1 MVDEY
6 TAEDMGSKKAFLE
19 GIVGGV
25 EVAAYV
31 GAYLAANLPFVPG
44 PVALVG
50 EVALFAMDEPG
61 ALTENGTWQ
70 LIKSGFQMAE
80 DVQNAVGSMLNPINH
95 LAAAA
100 GIVSD
105 VINGE
110 FGPESMME
118 AFDTITGGGDDEEFE
133 EGGGEGEHAVAGAA
147 SKSTKAKAALRKWI
161 SKPYRSEKVT
171 VYAIFGKNGKPIY
184 FGITNDLVRRGA
196 EHGMKLQAVFT
207 IRSRRMARAAET
219 FLMIRHAT
227 LGNMNKIRS
236 VGKDRDF
243 YEQAIAFGERLVRRV
258 VKDQRYLDGF

>member
-100 GIVSD
+100 GMVSD

-110 FGPESMME
+110 FGPESMMQ

-133 EGGGEGEHAVAGAA
+133 EGGAGGEHAVAGMF
-147 SKSTKAKAALRKWI
+147 TGAKKALRKAI
-161 SKPYRSEKVT
+161 RKSKADLVH
-171 VYAIFGKNGKPIY
+171 VYVIVEVLSTGRVALRY
-184 FGITNDLVRRGA
+184 FGISKNLKVRGEAHGHDLIQIGPKIPRKLAMAVETWLMQRHGTLGMFNRTRSLGTQHQFYTMAMDVA
-196 EHGMKLQAVFT
+196 EKW
-207 IRSRRMARAAET
+207 I
-219 FLMIRHAT
+219 IRHFPT
-227 LGNMNKIRS
+227 LK
-236 VGKDRDF
+236 
-243 YEQAIAFGERLVRRV
+243 
-258 VKDQRYLDGF
+258 